1 MKISRYASLACLMA
15 LAALPVMAQTFRAD
29 GKITG
34 DAFRGREAEI
44 YQRHARDYSQMLYYS
59 GRSEVPVDPQVAK
72 QHVAGIRK
80 NVEAANK
87 ALDSLKGSNAGKPAV
102 GKAIDKIKDRHKKV
116 IAKCDELDAHIAKAD
131 KDMTAMCDC
140 CAEVTDELDAAAK
153 ETEALLKELKLNELP
168 KPTKSTGKSAK
179 DAPPKK

>member
-1 MKISRYASLACLMA
+1 MKTSRYAGLFGLMA

-44 YQRHARDYSQMLYYS
+44 YQRHARDYSNMLYYS
-59 GRSEVPVDPQVAK
+59 GRSEMPLAPQVAK

-87 ALDSLKGSNAGKPAV
+87 ALDSLKASNAAKPAV
-102 GKAIDKIKDRHKKV
+102 AKTIEKIKERHTKV

-131 KDMTAMCDC
+131 KDTTSMCDC
-140 CAEVTDELDAAAK
+140 CADVTDELDAAAK

-168 KPTKSTGKSAK
+168 KPTKST
-179 DAPPKK
+179 KK